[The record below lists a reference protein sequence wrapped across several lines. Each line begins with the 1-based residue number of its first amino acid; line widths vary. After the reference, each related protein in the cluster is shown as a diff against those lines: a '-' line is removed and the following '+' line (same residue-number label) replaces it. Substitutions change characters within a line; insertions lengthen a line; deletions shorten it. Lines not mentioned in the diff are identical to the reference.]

1 MIHKMKLRK
10 LYYLVIIILIL
21 LKILFNF
28 ITIIST
34 QSKKSTNNY
43 EYLVNKVLD
52 DKSFDL
58 WDGLDKSNDV
68 IPFQSGLK
76 Y

>member
-10 LYYLVIIILIL
+10 LCSIVIIILIF
-21 LKILFNF
+21 LKTLFN
-28 ITIIST
+28 ITTIST

>member
-1 MIHKMKLRK
+1 MKLRK
-10 LYYLVIIILIL
+10 LCSIVIIILIF
-21 LKILFNF
+21 LKTLFN
-28 ITIIST
+28 ITTIST
-34 QSKKSTNNY
+34 QSKKSYSY

>member
-1 MIHKMKLRK
+1 MKLRK
-10 LYYLVIIILIL
+10 LCSIVIIILIF
-21 LKILFNF
+21 LKTLFD
-28 ITIIST
+28 ITTIST

-68 IPFQSGLK
+68 LPFQSGLK

>member
-1 MIHKMKLRK
+1 MKLRK
-10 LYYLVIIILIL
+10 LCSIVIIILIF
-21 LKILFNF
+21 LKTLFN
-28 ITIIST
+28 ITTIST

-68 IPFQSGLK
+68 IPFQSGLN

>member
-10 LYYLVIIILIL
+10 LCSIVIIILIF
-21 LKILFNF
+21 LKTLFN

>member
-1 MIHKMKLRK
+1 MKLRK
-10 LYYLVIIILIL
+10 LCSIVIIILIF
-21 LKILFNF
+21 LKTLFN
-28 ITIIST
+28 ITTIST

-52 DKSFDL
+52 NKSFDL

>member
-10 LYYLVIIILIL
+10 LCSIVIIILIF
-21 LKILFNF
+21 LKTLFY
-28 ITIIST
+28 ITTIST

-52 DKSFDL
+52 DKSFDF

>member
-10 LYYLVIIILIL
+10 LCSIVIIILIF
-21 LKILFNF
+21 LKTLFN
-28 ITIIST
+28 ITIST

-68 IPFQSGLK
+68 ISFQSGLK

>member
-1 MIHKMKLRK
+1 MKLRK
-10 LYYLVIIILIL
+10 LCSIVIIILIF
-21 LKILFNF
+21 LKTLFN
-28 ITIIST
+28 ITTIST

-52 DKSFDL
+52 NQSFDL
-58 WDGLDKSNDV
+58 WDGLNKSNDV

>member
-1 MIHKMKLRK
+1 MIPKMKLRK
-10 LYYLVIIILIL
+10 LCSIVIIILIF
-21 LKILFNF
+21 LKTLFN
-28 ITIIST
+28 ITTIST

>member
-1 MIHKMKLRK
+1 MKLRK

-34 QSKKSTNNY
+34 QSKKSYSY
-43 EYLVNKVLD
+43 EYLVNKVLTD

-58 WDGLDKSNDV
+58 WDGLDKSDDV

>member
-1 MIHKMKLRK
+1 MKLRK
-10 LYYLVIIILIL
+10 LCSIVIIILIF
-21 LKILFNF
+21 LKTLFN
-28 ITIIST
+28 ITTIST

-52 DKSFDL
+52 NKSFDL

-68 IPFQSGLK
+68 ISFQSGLK

>member
-10 LYYLVIIILIL
+10 LCSIVIIILIF
-21 LKILFNF
+21 LKTLFN

-43 EYLVNKVLD
+43 EYLVNKVLTD
-52 DKSFDL
+52 DKPFDL
-58 WDGLDKSNDV
+58 WDGLDKSDDV

>member
-1 MIHKMKLRK
+1 MKLRK
-10 LYYLVIIILIL
+10 LCSIVIIILIF
-21 LKILFNF
+21 LKTLFN
-28 ITIIST
+28 ITIST

-58 WDGLDKSNDV
+58 WDGLDKANDV
-68 IPFQSGLK
+68 ISFQSGLK

>member
-10 LYYLVIIILIL
+10 LCSIVIIILIF
-21 LKILFNF
+21 LKTLFN
-28 ITIIST
+28 ITTIST

-52 DKSFDL
+52 NKSFDL

-68 IPFQSGLK
+68 ISFQSGLK

>member
-10 LYYLVIIILIL
+10 LCSIVFIILIF
-21 LKILFNF
+21 LKTLFN
-28 ITIIST
+28 ITTIST

>member
-10 LYYLVIIILIL
+10 LCSIVIIILIF
-21 LKILFNF
+21 LKTLFN
-28 ITIIST
+28 ITTIST

-52 DKSFDL
+52 NKSFDL

-68 IPFQSGLK
+68 KPFQSGLK

>member
-10 LYYLVIIILIL
+10 LCSIVIIILIF
-21 LKILFNF
+21 LKTLFD
-28 ITIIST
+28 ITTIST

>member
-10 LYYLVIIILIL
+10 LCFIVIIILIF
-21 LKILFNF
+21 LKTLFN
-28 ITIIST
+28 ITTIST

-52 DKSFDL
+52 DESFDL

>member
-1 MIHKMKLRK
+1 MKLRK
-10 LYYLVIIILIL
+10 LCSIVIIILIF
-21 LKILFNF
+21 LKTLFN
-28 ITIIST
+28 ITTIST

>member
-10 LYYLVIIILIL
+10 LCSIVIIILIF
-21 LKILFNF
+21 LKTLFN
-28 ITIIST
+28 IAIIST
-34 QSKKSTNNY
+34 QSKKSDSY

-68 IPFQSGLK
+68 KPFQSGLK

>member
-10 LYYLVIIILIL
+10 LCSIVIIILIF
-21 LKILFNF
+21 LKTLFN
-28 ITIIST
+28 ITIST

-52 DKSFDL
+52 DKSFDF

>member
-10 LYYLVIIILIL
+10 LCSIVIIILIF
-21 LKILFNF
+21 LKTLFN
-28 ITIIST
+28 ITTIST

-68 IPFQSGLK
+68 ISFQSGLK

>member
-10 LYYLVIIILIL
+10 LCSIVIIILIF
-21 LKILFNF
+21 LKTLFN
-28 ITIIST
+28 ITTIST
-34 QSKKSTNNY
+34 QSKTSTNNY

>member
-10 LYYLVIIILIL
+10 LCSIVFIILIF
-21 LKILFNF
+21 LKTLFN
-28 ITIIST
+28 ITTIST
-34 QSKKSTNNY
+34 QSKKSYSY

>member
-10 LYYLVIIILIL
+10 LCSIVIIILIF
-21 LKILFNF
+21 LKTLFD
-28 ITIIST
+28 ITTIST

-68 IPFQSGLK
+68 LPFQSGLK

>member
-10 LYYLVIIILIL
+10 LCSIVIIILIF
-21 LKILFNF
+21 LKTLFN

-58 WDGLDKSNDV
+58 WDGLDKSDDV

>member
-1 MIHKMKLRK
+1 MKLRK

>member
-1 MIHKMKLRK
+1 MKLRK
-10 LYYLVIIILIL
+10 LYYLLIIILIL

-28 ITIIST
+28 ITMIST
-34 QSKKSTNNY
+34 QSKKSYSY
-43 EYLVNKVLD
+43 EYLVNKVLTD
-52 DKSFDL
+52 DKPFDL

>member
-10 LYYLVIIILIL
+10 LCSIVIIILIF
-21 LKILFNF
+21 LKTLFN
-28 ITIIST
+28 ITIST

>member
-10 LYYLVIIILIL
+10 LCSIVIIILIF
-21 LKILFNF
+21 LKTLFD
-28 ITIIST
+28 ITTIST
-34 QSKKSTNNY
+34 QSKKSYSY

>member
-1 MIHKMKLRK
+1 MKLRK

-34 QSKKSTNNY
+34 QSKKSYSY
-43 EYLVNKVLD
+43 EYLVNKVLTD
-52 DKSFDL
+52 DKPFDL
-58 WDGLDKSNDV
+58 WDGLDKSDDV

>member
-1 MIHKMKLRK
+1 MKLRK
-10 LYYLVIIILIL
+10 LCSIVIIILIF
-21 LKILFNF
+21 LKTLFN
-28 ITIIST
+28 ITIST

-52 DKSFDL
+52 NKSFDL

-68 IPFQSGLK
+68 KPFQSGLK

>member
-10 LYYLVIIILIL
+10 LCSIVIIILIF
-21 LKILFNF
+21 LKTLFN
-28 ITIIST
+28 ITTIST
-34 QSKKSTNNY
+34 LSKKSTNNY
-43 EYLVNKVLD
+43 ECLVNKVLD

>member
-10 LYYLVIIILIL
+10 LCSIVIIILIF
-21 LKILFNF
+21 LKTLFN
-28 ITIIST
+28 ITTIST

-58 WDGLDKSNDV
+58 WDGLDKSDDV

>member
-10 LYYLVIIILIL
+10 LCSIVIIILIF
-21 LKILFNF
+21 LKTLFN
-28 ITIIST
+28 ITTIST
-34 QSKKSTNNY
+34 QSKKSYSY